1 MVMKYVWGI
10 LDLEGKNIQQTNV
23 SYGNLF
29 FFQQKTFSYFGIGKV
44 QNQLHVLLNFNLLIS
59 VPWPIYFD
67 F

>member
-29 FFQQKTFSYFGIGKV
+29 FFSTENI
-44 QNQLHVLLNFNLLIS
+44 QLFRNWKSAKSITCAPQL
-59 VPWPIYFD
+59 
-67 F
+67 

>member
-29 FFQQKTFSYFGIGKV
+29 FFQQKTFTDSYFRIGKV
-44 QNQLHVLLNFNLLIS
+44 QNQLHVPLN
-59 VPWPIYFD
+59 
-67 F
+67 

>member
-23 SYGNLF
+23 SYGNLS
-29 FFQQKTFSYFGIGKV
+29 FFQQKTFSYFRIGKV
-44 QNQLHVLLNFNLLIS
+44 QNQLHVPLNFNLLIS